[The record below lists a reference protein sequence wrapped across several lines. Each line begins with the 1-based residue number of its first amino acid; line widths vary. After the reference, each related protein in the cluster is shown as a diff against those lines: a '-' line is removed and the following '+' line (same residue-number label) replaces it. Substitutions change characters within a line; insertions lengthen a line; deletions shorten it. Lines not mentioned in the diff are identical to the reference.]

1 MENDQTRREFLTAAG
16 VTIAAGAVGYA
27 QAAGPGA
34 AGAEP
39 AGAAADKPM
48 PKPADTVRIIAV
60 SCSPHK
66 GKSTATSLQV
76 ALDAA
81 KEAGPRVTVELVEL
95 AGLTI
100 DGALAVGL
108 PLVPGQ
114 KDDFPAVAAKL
125 TDPAVRGIIIG
136 TPVYFSGMSYLC
148 KAFLDRWMA
157 FRKDFAL
164 TDKVAGVLACGGS
177 RNGGQETTIRSVQDA
192 LFCHDMIVVGA
203 GRPTSRFGAVVWAKG
218 DDKDSAANARNLG
231 LRVAKVALALA
242 GK

>member
-1 MENDQTRREFLTAAG
+1 MESDQTRREFLTAAG
-16 VTIAAGAVGYA
+16 VAIAAGTVGYA
-27 QAAGPGA
+27 QAAG
-34 AGAEP
+34 AEP
-39 AGAAADKPM
+39 TGAGADKPM
-48 PKPADTVRIIAV
+48 PKPADMVKIIAV
-60 SCSPHK
+60 SCSPRK
-66 GKSTATSLQV
+66 GKSTATALAA
-76 ALDAA
+76 ALDGA
-81 KEAGPRVTVELVEL
+81 KEAGPRVAVELVEL
-95 AGLTI
+95 AGLAI
-100 DGALAVGL
+100 DGGPAVGL
-108 PLVPGQ
+108 PLAAGQ

-125 TDPAVRGIIIG
+125 ADPAVRGIIIG

-164 TDKVAGVLACGGS
+164 ADKVAGVLACGGS
-177 RNGGQETTIRSVQDA
+177 RNGGQEVTIRSVQDA

-203 GRPTSRFGAVVWAKG
+203 GRPKSRFGAVVWANG

>member
-1 MENDQTRREFLTAAG
+1 MESDQTRREFMTAAAA
-16 VTIAAGAVGYA
+16 VAIAAGTVGYA
-27 QAAGPGA
+27 EA
-34 AGAEP
+34 AGAAP
-39 AGAAADKPM
+39 AGADADKPM
-48 PKPADTVRIIAV
+48 PKPADTVKIIAV

-66 GKSTATSLQV
+66 GKYTATALQA
-76 ALDAA
+76 ALDGA
-81 KEAGPRVTVELVEL
+81 KEAGPRVAVELVEL
-95 AGLTI
+95 AGLAI
-100 DGALAVGL
+100 DGGPAVGL
-108 PLVPGQ
+108 PLAPGQ

-148 KAFLDRWMA
+148 KAFMDRWMA

-164 TDKVAGVLACGGS
+164 TDKVAGVLACGGTLH
-177 RNGGQETTIRSVQDA
+177 GGQEVTIRSVQDA

-203 GRPTSRFGAVVWAKG
+203 GRPTSRFGAVVWAKS

>member
-16 VTIAAGAVGYA
+16 VAIAAGAVGYA
-27 QAAGPGA
+27 QAAGA
-34 AGAEP
+34 AP
-39 AGAAADKPM
+39 AGAGADKPM
-48 PKPADTVRIIAV
+48 PNPADTVKIIAV
-60 SCSPHK
+60 SCSPRK
-66 GKSTATSLQV
+66 GKSTATALAA
-76 ALDAA
+76 ALDGA
-81 KEAGPRVTVELVEL
+81 KEAGPRVAVELVEL
-95 AGLTI
+95 AGLAI
-100 DGALAVGL
+100 DGGLAVGL
-108 PLVPGQ
+108 PPAPGQ

-148 KAFLDRWMA
+148 KAFMDRWMA
-157 FRKDFAL
+157 FRKDYAL
-164 TDKVAGVLACGGS
+164 ADKVAGVLACGS
-177 RNGGQETTIRSVQDA
+177 ARNGGQEVTIRSVQDA

-203 GRPTSRFGAVVWAKG
+203 GRPTSRFGAVVWANG

>member
-1 MENDQTRREFLTAAG
+1 MESDQTRREFLTAAA
-16 VTIAAGAVGYA
+16 VTIAAGTVGYA
-27 QAAGPGA
+27 QAAGAEATG
-34 AGAEP
+34 AGA
-39 AGAAADKPM
+39 DNPM
-48 PKPADTVRIIAV
+48 PKPADTVKIIAV
-60 SCSPHK
+60 SCSPRK
-66 GKSTATSLQV
+66 GKSTATALAA
-76 ALDAA
+76 ALDGA
-81 KEAGPRVTVELVEL
+81 KEAGPQVAVELVEL
-95 AGLTI
+95 AGLAI
-100 DGALAVGL
+100 DGGLAVGL
-108 PLVPGQ
+108 PPAPGQ
-114 KDDFPAVAAKL
+114 NDDFPAVAAKL

-148 KAFLDRWMA
+148 KAFMDRWMA

-203 GRPTSRFGAVVWAKG
+203 GRPTSRFGAVVWANG
-218 DDKDSAANARNLG
+218 DDKDGAANARNLG

>member
-1 MENDQTRREFLTAAG
+1 MESDQTRRGFLTAAAAA
-16 VTIAAGAVGYA
+16 IAAGTVGYA
-27 QAAGPGA
+27 QAAG
-34 AGAEP
+34 
-39 AGAAADKPM
+39 AADADTPT
-48 PKPADTVRIIAV
+48 PAPADTVKIIAV

-66 GKSTATSLQV
+66 GKSTATALQV

-81 KEAGPRVTVELVEL
+81 KEAGARVSVELVEL
-95 AGLTI
+95 AGLAI
-100 DGALAVGL
+100 DGGPAVGL
-108 PLVPGQ
+108 PLAPGQ
-114 KDDFPAVAAKL
+114 KDDFPAVAARL

-148 KAFLDRWMA
+148 KAFMDRWMA

-203 GRPTSRFGAVVWAKG
+203 GRPTSRFGAVVWASENG
-218 DDKDSAANARNLG
+218 KDSAANARNLG